1 MAAIF
6 EHRKIESN
14 DLGNELKFPVDAIL
28 TNLSPE
34 DHSNLSSGKCPEL
47 VVKDDQGGTH
57 WLTIKKQSGKICFT
71 NGWKKFINEKGIKK
85 NDEISLYKEDN
96 HFDPGAQ
103 CTYRIE
109 VKKAKRGR

>member
-14 DLGNELKFPVDAIL
+14 DLGNELKFPVGAIL

-34 DHSNLSSGKCPEL
+34 DHSKLLSGKSAEL

-57 WLTIKKQSGKICFT
+57 TLAIKNKSDKIRFT
-71 NGWKKFINEKGIKK
+71 NGWKKFINKKGIEK

-96 HFDPGAQ
+96 YVNREAQ

-109 VKKAKRGR
+109 VKKA